1 MYRGVLSDFVSSDQQ
16 EGFLKYKELVPH
28 NIPILSS
35 SKDKENKQNS
45 YFCGDSYIK
54 MPTVIPESRDVAIK
68 AGLEVSMITV
78 LALPMIYLHIIIKD
92 YQPTV
97 RGFFCDD
104 ENIKHPYLDVSTPGQ
119 IILQMIFS
127 S

>member
-1 MYRGVLSDFVSSDQQ
+1 
-16 EGFLKYKELVPH
+16 
-28 NIPILSS
+28 
-35 SKDKENKQNS
+35 
-45 YFCGDSYIK
+45 
-54 MPTVIPESRDVAIK
+54 MPTVIPESRSVVIK

-104 ENIKHPYLDVSTPGQ
+104 ENIKHPYLGETVPMLVCFSIWFVLNTVTILCTEIFTLATRGPQEKSVIVCGYELSTVNDTFYDLP
-119 IILQMIFS
+119 F
-127 S
+127 

>member
-1 MYRGVLSDFVSSDQQ
+1 M
-16 EGFLKYKELVPH
+16 PH
-28 NIPILSS
+28 NFPILSS

-45 YFCGDSYIK
+45 YFCGDSSYIK

-97 RGFFCDD
+97 RGFYCDD
-104 ENIKHPYLDVSTPGQ
+104 EDIKHPYLDVSTPGQ